1 MTTTQSDIPPA
12 SRVPVAIP
20 LVLALLGL
28 AGSFLPWW
36 ANGEWVVWAAP
47 LLQCVLVV
55 VALVL
60 YWRHA
65 RAGSATPLGRAQA
78 DPSASAAAALPPL
91 LAQVLPQWRHQV
103 RLVGQ
108 QTEAAGM
115 QLTTSFSRVLEL
127 FDAAG
132 IGSAV
137 VGRSAQSSNSI
148 SLLTLCERE
157 LQPVVG
163 SLSSVI
169 ASKDAMMEGIRDL
182 AAETRTLHD
191 LADAVGAIAW
201 QTNLLAVNAA
211 IEAARAGES
220 GRGFAIVAQEVRQ
233 LSQRSAQTGK
243 AIGTGVDRVVAMM
256 EQTLASA
263 EAAHGQD
270 KHTVEVSGQIVE
282 DVLKHVRALGESAD
296 AMEMHGRSIRQEVEQ
311 LMLAMQFQD
320 RVAQIMQCVDTDME
334 KLRAALERLAQ
345 EELPAV
351 EAWLANLRK
360 MYTMEEQNLR

>member
-1 MTTTQSDIPPA
+1 MTSTQTDLSPSPA
-12 SRVPVAIP
+12 PVAIP
-20 LVLALLGL
+20 LLLAALGL
-28 AGSFLPWW
+28 LGSFLPWW

-55 VALVL
+55 LALVL

-65 RAGSATPLGRAQA
+65 RSSPAVHDAQA
-78 DPSASAAAALPPL
+78 GAPAAFAALGPL
-91 LAQVLPQWRHQV
+91 LGQVLPQWRHQV
-103 RLVGQ
+103 QLVGQ
-108 QTEAAGM
+108 QTETAGV
-115 QLTTSFSRVLEL
+115 QLTTSFSRVLEQ

-169 ASKDAMMEGIRDL
+169 ASKDAMMESIRTL
-182 AAETRTLHD
+182 AVETRTLHE

-211 IEAARAGES
+211 IEAARAGEA

-243 AIGTGVDRVVAMM
+243 LIGSGVDRVVSMM

-263 EAAHGQD
+263 EHAHGQD
-270 KHTVEVSGQIVE
+270 KHTVEVSGHIVA

-296 AMEMHGRSIRQEVEQ
+296 AMEMHGRNIRQEVEQ

-334 KLRAALERLAQ
+334 KLRQALERLGQ
-345 EELPAV
+345 EELPAI
-351 EAWLANLRK
+351 EAWLANLRRT
-360 MYTMEEQNLR
+360 YTMAEQNLR

>member
-1 MTTTQSDIPPA
+1 MTSTPTESLPSP
-12 SRVPVAIP
+12 SVPVTAP
-20 LVLALLGL
+20 LLLAVLGVLA
-28 AGSFLPWW
+28 SFLPWW

-47 LLQCVLVV
+47 LLQCVLVL
-55 VALVL
+55 VALGL
-60 YWRHA
+60 YWHHA
-65 RAGSATPLGRAQA
+65 RTGSLACGDTAQGA
-78 DPSASAAAALPPL
+78 AASAATLAPL
-91 LAQVLPQWRHQV
+91 LGQVLPQWRHQV
-103 RLVGQ
+103 QLAGR

-163 SLSSVI
+163 SLSGVI
-169 ASKDAMMEGIRDL
+169 AGKDAMVESIRSL
-182 AAETRTLHD
+182 AAQTRTLHE
-191 LADAVGAIAW
+191 LSDAVGAIAW

-243 AIGTGVDRVVAMM
+243 LIGSGVDRVVAMM
-256 EQTLASA
+256 EQTLAAA

-270 KHTVEVSGQIVE
+270 KQTVEVSGQIVE

-334 KLRAALERLAQ
+334 KLRTALAQ
-345 EELPAV
+345 QAQDELPAV
-351 EAWLANLRK
+351 EAWLANLRRT
-360 MYTMEEQNLR
+360 YTMEEQNLR

>member
-1 MTTTQSDIPPA
+1 MTNTQSDSQPA
-12 SRVPVAIP
+12 SRAPVAIP
-20 LVLALLGL
+20 LSLAALGL
-28 AGSFLPWW
+28 LSSFLPWW
-36 ANGEWVVWAAP
+36 ASGEWVVWAAP

-65 RAGSATPLGRAQA
+65 RAGSATPLERAQA
-78 DPSASAAAALPPL
+78 EASASAAALPPL

-103 RLVGQ
+103 QLVGQ
-108 QTEAAGM
+108 QTETAGM
-115 QLTTSFSRVLEL
+115 QLTTSFSRVLEQ

-163 SLSSVI
+163 SLAAVI
-169 ASKDAMMEGIRDL
+169 AGKDAMMEGIRTL
-182 AAETRTLHD
+182 AAETRSLHD

-256 EQTLASA
+256 EQTLAAA

-282 DVLKHVRALGESAD
+282 DVLKHVRALGASAD

-334 KLRAALERLAQ
+334 KLRTALERLAQ

-351 EAWLANLRK
+351 EAWLANLRRT
-360 MYTMEEQNLR
+360 YTMGEQNLR